1 MANCKTGIQFGIKIL
16 RRSFHTSPRTLHYIR
31 QSELLKGNKESP
43 VLKYAFLSIPVTT
56 LGLGLWQI
64 SRLKWKESL
73 IEELQIKTNL
83 PTINLPEDLSEL
95 NDLEYRR
102 ARVKGRF
109 DHSREMY
116 LGPRS
121 FLKGGDST
129 STGGL
134 MSPGAGGKS
143 GYYVITPFILSDR
156 NLEILVNRGWVPQD
170 QKSPATRKQGQV
182 TQEIILEGIV
192 RHTEPRPNFVPK
204 YQGGNM
210 WSYRN
215 LSEMSTVMGTSPVYL
230 DACVDSDVPGGP
242 IGGQTRITL
251 RNEHLSY
258 ILTWLG
264 ISAGSSVLWWKKFVK

>member
-1 MANCKTGIQFGIKIL
+1 MANCKTGVMIGTMLL
-16 RRSFHTSPRTLHYIR
+16 RRSLHTSPRISRYLR
-31 QSELLKGNKESP
+31 QNEILRGNKESS
-43 VLKYAFLSIPVTT
+43 LAKYAFLTIPVTT

-73 IEELQIKTNL
+73 IEELQTKTNL
-83 PTINLPEDLSEL
+83 PTVNLPEELFEL

-102 ARVKGRF
+102 VQVRGHF

-121 FLKGGDST
+121 FLKGGDSI

-134 MSPGAGGKS
+134 MSAGAGGKS

-156 NLEILVNRGWVPQD
+156 NLEILVNRGWVSQD
-170 QKSPATRKQGQV
+170 QKNPATRKQGQV
-182 TQEIILEGIV
+182 TQEIVLEGIV
-192 RHTEPRPNFVPK
+192 RHSEPRPTFVPK
-204 YQGGNM
+204 YQSGNT

-242 IGGQTRITL
+242 IGGQTRITM

-264 ISAGSSVLWWKKFVK
+264 ISAGSSVLWWKQFVK